1 MREKEGLVFD
11 SSNLRKSWVKACDTV
26 GIGKIVPL
34 EGKKYYLYSGL
45 SIHDLRPSGA
55 QNLGKAGIPE
65 SVAMKITGHKNRS
78 VFDRYDIVD
87 VEDVQQAMNRVEQA
101 ALPTV
106 NTTRRVLKGKKLVSN
121 GRVRWEFQHGLL

>member
-1 MREKEGLVFD
+1 M
-11 SSNLRKSWVKACDTV
+11 
-26 GIGKIVPL
+26 VPL

-45 SIHDLRPSGA
+45 SIHDLRRSGA
-55 QNLGKAGIPE
+55 GNLRKAGIPE

-87 VEDVQQAMNRVEQA
+87 VEDVQQAMKRVEQA

-106 NTTRRVLKGKKLVSN
+106 HTTRRLLKIKS
-121 GRVRWEFQHGLL
+121 